1 MMIVASNWPPYTPAE
16 VPPMLADDLK
26 SILEPL
32 YVATLELHRT
42 VYRYELLAALGRNWD
57 FVQRINGTTAAPPLN
72 TIKGCINTAIVVSLC
87 AFFDEAVSGVNLKTV
102 LNCVLRPEYAMGFR
116 QFHASTNPG
125 FDVDRQLAR
134 LRRMQRRLR
143 RGNTGRA
150 IERLSGL
157 RNQMV
162 AHLDVRPEFAKGY
175 PVMADMGTVLAGVA
189 NIVVSLVR
197 LVIPGRPVVPALGR
211 RDARRQAL
219 ALALAIHPIP

>member
-116 QFHASTNPG
+116 QFHAATNPG

-134 LRRMQRRLR
+134 LRRMHGGFGAGTPAVLSSARATSATRWWPISTCGPSLR
-143 RGNTGRA
+143 RVIRSWRTWVRRSPGLQ
-150 IERLSGL
+150 ISWCLSC
-157 RNQMV
+157 
-162 AHLDVRPEFAKGY
+162 AW
-175 PVMADMGTVLAGVA
+175 
-189 NIVVSLVR
+189 
-197 LVIPGRPVVPALGR
+197 
-211 RDARRQAL
+211 
-219 ALALAIHPIP
+219 